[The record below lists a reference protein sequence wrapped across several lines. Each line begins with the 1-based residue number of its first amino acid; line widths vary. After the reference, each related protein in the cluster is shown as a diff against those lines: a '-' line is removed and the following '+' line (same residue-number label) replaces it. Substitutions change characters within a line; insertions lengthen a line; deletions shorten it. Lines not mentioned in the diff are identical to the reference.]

1 MGKFLLSAAF
11 VATAFATPAIAGNG
25 APSGPHYNLNLI
37 GVSQKYQM
45 PANLDSGHVIFVKLW
60 GADTKILL
68 RQGEFQVLDK
78 NGTDGEATFQLPA
91 PDPENDGITS
101 YSVFARALGRPGGS
115 ADLTTCATD
124 TGGQLECSVNILNL
138 NSSDPRKFRNVS
150 KYLLYVYAD
159 LDEDGNLERV
169 PLFGT
174 GLSDFYWDYD
184 VRGLKLAQLRFYP
197 CATQVPDA
205 DTPGGPQVDVNCFD

>member
-1 MGKFLLSAAF
+1 MKRLFAAT
-11 VATAFATPAIAGNG
+11 VLAGVLATPAIAGNG

-45 PANLDSGHVIFVKLW
+45 PNNLDSGHVIFVKLW

-68 RQGEFQVLDK
+68 REGEFQVLDK
-78 NGTDGEATFQLPA
+78 NGTDGEASFQLPK

-101 YSVFARALGRPGGS
+101 YSVFARALGKPGGS
-115 ADLTTCATD
+115 GSLTTCATD
-124 TGGQLECSVNILNL
+124 TTGQLECSVNILNL
-138 NSSDPRKFRNVS
+138 SAHNPQKFSNVS

-159 LDEDGNLERV
+159 LDENGSLERV

-174 GLSDFYWDYD
+174 GLVNFYWDYD
-184 VRGLKLAQLRFYP
+184 VSGLKLAQLRFYP

-205 DTPGGPQVDVNCFD
+205 DNPGGDQVDVNCFD